1 MLENILNI
9 ARSILKILLISISGL
24 LGFFIGF
31 QLFKFIIV
39 KTFNLPQKIWKEI
52 ILVLA
57 IAGFIFFCASLIAY
71 HLSPQGHYLMGYL
84 GEYLALWTFYIFGW
98 QSYFILGIIAIWIW
112 TFAKSIFT
120 SSKNRNDYESS
131 YTLTTILISLLV
143 VFSILLGIYRIPG
156 HPPSEGRIDYY
167 ASGWVG
173 ERMAHYG
180 TQFLGTIGLFI
191 AVIIFLITIILVITR
206 IDLVKYIRN
215 IYCYLK
221 KIIRQ
226 KILTPRKIKT
236 HPADSSTSSSP
247 PPPADEQ
254 MIPPPP
260 LPISE
265 EKPIP
270 EQDDFIETPVEYGDF
285 LEDKIQQDLISLL
298 HPPQDELA
306 QPLTSTSKLAKILVK
321 KLKDFK
327 INGSVV
333 NVETGPV
340 ITTLEYS
347 PDPGV
352 KVSKISSYADDIAM
366 AMHAEKV
373 RIVAPIPGKS
383 VVGVEVPNRKRNT
396 VYLRAILEDPN
407 FKNSPSPLTLGF
419 GVDTSCHTKIG
430 DLSTM
435 PHLLIAGA
443 TGSGKSVC
451 INSII
456 SSIITRI
463 SPKNVRF
470 ILIDPKRI
478 ELSIYNGIPHLIRPV
493 IVNCDHAPVIL
504 KALTHWMELRYKEFG
519 KLGVRNIQAY
529 NRKVSPDKQIPYLV
543 AIVDELADLML
554 STGREVE
561 DALTR
566 LAQMS
571 RAVGIH
577 LILATQRPSVN
588 VITGVI
594 KANFPARIAFRT
606 TSNTDSRTIL
616 DRQGA
621 EKLLG
626 RGDMLYLAP
635 GTSDPVRLHGS
646 YLSTEEAASI
656 VKYWSHLHLKN
667 ILKNRVKSS
676 LELANIISS
685 NGPVL
690 DSIIDPEQTPGSTEI
705 IENFCSDQ
713 GEQFNLSSD
722 QLYEILT
729 SFQYYP
735 PLSEQEQAPLPEFS
749 PDQKLT
755 TNLNS
760 EDLDPLFES
769 AKDYVIRSQVASVS
783 AIQRHFSVGYAR
795 AGRIIDQLE
804 EKGIIG
810 PHQGSKSREVLVTEE

>member
-1 MLENILNI
+1 MFENFLYIS
-9 ARSILKILLISISGL
+9 RSILKILLISISGL

-52 ILVLA
+52 ILFLA

-71 HLSPQGHYLMGYL
+71 HLSPQGHHLMGYL

-120 SSKNRNDYESS
+120 SSDKSNDYESS
-131 YTLTTILISLLV
+131 YTLTTVLISLLV

-156 HPPSEGRIDYY
+156 HPPHQGRIDYY

-173 ERMAHYG
+173 ERMAFYG
-180 TQFLGTIGLFI
+180 IQFLGTIGLFI
-191 AVIIFLITIILVITR
+191 AVIIFLITILLVITR

-215 IYCYLK
+215 IYSY
-221 KIIRQ
+221 ISQIVQQR
-226 KILTPRKIKT
+226 ILSPRKINKKSSV
-236 HPADSSTSSSP
+236 PSTSSSP

-254 MIPPPP
+254 IPPPP
-260 LPISE
+260 PPLSPEQSISE
-265 EKPIP
+265 
-270 EQDDFIETPVEYGDF
+270 QVDFIETPVEYGDF

-298 HPPQDELA
+298 HPPQDDLA

-352 KVSKISSYADDIAM
+352 KVSKISSFADDIAM

-383 VVGVEVPNRKRNT
+383 VVGVEIPNLKRNT

-493 IVNCDHAPVIL
+493 IVNCEHAPIIL

-529 NRKVSPDKQIPYLV
+529 NRKVSPDRQIPYLV
-543 AIVDELADLML
+543 TIVDELADLML

-635 GTSDPVRLHGS
+635 GTSDPIRLHGS
-646 YLSTEEAASI
+646 YLSTEEATSI
-656 VKYWSHLHLKN
+656 VRYWSHLHLQN
-667 ILKNRVKSS
+667 ILKNRIKSS
-676 LELANIISS
+676 KQLANIISS

-713 GEQFNLSSD
+713 AEQFKLSSD

-749 PDQKLT
+749 PDQKLSL
-755 TNLNS
+755 NLNS
-760 EDLDPLFES
+760 DDLDPLFES

-804 EKGIIG
+804 AQGIIG